1 MKTAIS
7 LPDPIFHQAESVA
20 KRLGVSRSELYA
32 KALTEYLRKYND
44 EQITAKFNNNSVDL
58 KDVVAD
64 IEDEENLGQN
74 PLANRVQE

>member
-44 EQITAKFNNNSVDL
+44 EQITAKFNEIY
-58 KDVVAD
+58 A
-64 IEDEENLGQN
+64 EENSAIDPVLSQMQFSS
-74 PLANRVQE
+74 LSAEEW

>member
-44 EQITAKFNNNSVDL
+44 EQITAKFNEIY
-58 KDVVAD
+58 A
-64 IEDEENLGQN
+64 EENSAIDPVLSQMQFSS
-74 PLANRVQE
+74 LSVEEW

>member
-32 KALTEYLRKYND
+32 KALTEYLRKYNN
-44 EQITAKFNNNSVDL
+44 EQITAKFNEIY
-58 KDVVAD
+58 A
-64 IEDEENLGQN
+64 EENSAIDPVLSQMQFSS
-74 PLANRVQE
+74 LSAEEW

>member
-44 EQITAKFNNNSVDL
+44 EQLTAKFNEIY
-58 KDVVAD
+58 A
-64 IEDEENLGQN
+64 EENSAIDPVLSQMQFSS
-74 PLANRVQE
+74 LSVEEW